1 MEIKSWPQPGKT
13 ICAIAQP
20 NLTIHERSLLLESFD
35 STWIGSNS
43 GLIEKAEDAF
53 LKVCNFPK
61 QFSSVLVSNGSLA
74 LTLALEALGIGQGDE
89 VIVPSITYAACAS
102 TVVNQ
107 GAIPVFCDV
116 ELDSWQL
123 SISTIKN
130 LITEKTKA
138 IILCHTYGV
147 ATDYYDVVT
156 WVKSIGIFVIEDCSE
171 ALGGVVR
178 DNPVGVQGDIATFS
192 FFPNK
197 LITSGEGGM
206 CVTKNSEFLSTMKLL
221 RGQGMSPT
229 SRYWFLRSG
238 FNFRITGLQASILIA
253 QLDRFQELFN
263 LRKKSEDRWSQT
275 LAELVNRPVVSDDC
289 IRAPWLFS
297 CTIPELTLQKKLR
310 LADKLAKIG
319 IETRPVFYPLEGM
332 PAFQRYQSGKN
343 LNAQSISAQGI
354 TLPTGYHVQKDIYRV
369 VLQHVRESLIAT
381 D

>member
-1 MEIKSWPQPGKT
+1 MEIKSWPQPIKP

-20 NLTIHERSLLLESFD
+20 NLTIHERSSLLKSFD

-43 GLIEKAEDAF
+43 ELIEKAEEAF
-53 LKVCNFPK
+53 LKVLNFPK

-107 GAIPVFCDV
+107 GATPVFCDV

-123 SISTIKN
+123 SLNTTKN
-130 LITEKTKA
+130 MITEKTRA

-147 ATDYYDVVT
+147 ATDYFEIIT
-156 WVKSIGIFVIEDCSE
+156 WAKSIGIFVIEDCSE

-229 SRYWFLRSG
+229 SKYWFLRSG
-238 FNFRITGLQASILIA
+238 FNFRITGLQASILLA
-253 QLDRFQELFN
+253 QLDRFQELFH
-263 LRKKSEDRWSQT
+263 LRKKSEDRWSQI
-275 LAELVNRPVVSDDC
+275 LAELVNRPIVSDDC

-297 CTIPELTLQKKLR
+297 CIIPELTLQKKLK
-310 LADKLAKIG
+310 LADQLAKIG
-319 IETRPVFYPLEGM
+319 IETRPVFYPLELM
-332 PAFQRYQSGKN
+332 PAFKKYQSSKN
-343 LNAQSISAQGI
+343 LNAQSISTRGI
-354 TLPTGYHVQKDIYRV
+354 TLPTGYHVQKNIYRV
-369 VLQHVRESLIAT
+369 VLQHIKESLIAT